1 MDSQSER
8 SLNTTRLSSSLHR
21 NATAQQCGIN
31 VLQQKII
38 RCSAKYGI
46 YLEFKLFNDHLAIN
60 ESTLDEIICA
70 YIALMSAIK
79 H

>member
-1 MDSQSER
+1 MCCAKAHFVEFYDVITDISE
-8 SLNTTRLSSSLHR
+8 T
-21 NATAQQCGIN
+21 QQLFYI
-31 VLQQKII
+31 
-38 RCSAKYGI
+38 
-46 YLEFKLFNDHLAIN
+46 EFKLFNDHLAIN